1 MMYMVV
7 HVPRQTPE
15 KLERPHVSY
24 YAREQGDLF
33 EGQMLYKTSFTIID
47 DANSKIIRF
56 TVLLS

>member
-1 MMYMVV
+1 MVV